1 MKNTIID
8 NGNGTSTIIID
19 SPKNGV
25 KHAIIDTAYV
35 TLVAD
40 HRWAVVNLAGRH
52 YAVTQLRKTNGKFR
66 PVYLH
71 QMING
76 TPPGLMTDHIDND
89 PLNNCAS
96 NLRTVTN
103 QQNQFNTSKCKG
115 YSCMASGKFRAQIQ
129 LNNKYIHIGMY
140 DNREDAR
147 AAYLAVKAILHV
159 IQ

>member
-8 NGNGTSTIIID
+8 NGNGTSTIVID
-19 SPKNGV
+19 SAVNGI
-25 KHAIIDTAYV
+25 KHAIIDTTYI

-52 YAVTQLRKTNGKFR
+52 YAVTQIRKTNGKFR
-66 PVYLH
+66 PFYLH

-89 PLNNCAS
+89 PLNNVAS

-103 QQNQFNTSKCKG
+103 QQNQFNSSKCKG

-129 LNNKYIHIGMY
+129 LDNKYIHIGLF

-147 AAYLAVKAILHV
+147 AAYLAVKAKIH
-159 IQ
+159 IIN